1 MKNKELD
8 MEETIKSDDDSE
20 DFLIEEHSDDSS
32 IGEEIDDLINNK
44 YEESGIIYIID
55 ICIYIIIVGITVGKI
70 SYIYYIL

>member
-55 ICIYIIIVGITVGKI
+55 ICIFIIIVGITIGKI
-70 SYIYYIL
+70 SYMYYIL